1 MSKLIQKL
9 TDKVRSFFVTKSRSE
24 LIEQTRNKILS
35 RTQTIKKQEKPQT
48 IYLVI
53 EPDFGRTIHVY
64 LNEEEA
70 QEMVDSYN
78 ARDFRHTSYSYR
90 VETMTTEDGLDSPL
104 KEYPYWGYQKTL

>member
-1 MSKLIQKL
+1 MNKFIQEL
-9 TDKVRSFFVTKSRSE
+9 TDKVRSFFVAKSRSE

-35 RTQTIKKQEKPQT
+35 RTQTINKRKKAQIN

-53 EPDFGRTIHVY
+53 EPDHRRTIHVY

-78 ARDFRHTSYSYR
+78 ARDFRHTSYSYH
-90 VETMTTEDGLDSPL
+90 VETMATEDGLDSPL
-104 KEYPYWGYQKTL
+104 KEYPCWGY